1 MSANTAEREPS
12 LAHEVDALT
21 INLLRLL
28 SSATKEE
35 DHRERGAQMSD
46 PSSPRGPASP
56 TSPVMADV
64 MRNLQR
70 LAQSER
76 GLAQQLGGYHHH
88 SNSNNNNNST
98 TLMLSSA
105 TPTATPVKYVE
116 SSTPPV
122 ADRREEEE
130 KGKLQRPRYAREYH
144 RKPPLSSSSSSSVT
158 AAAEG
163 RYQTKRT
170 ADESTLLLTSV
181 TDTDDASAGGGG
193 GSPRSPAIGR
203 WHAKQLIDELRR
215 VEERTAAQL
224 DQQAIQFE
232 QETEQMR
239 AQLAHQQQQ
248 IFALQQDKF
257 DLQEQLFAAG
267 EKRAVTADALRSASA
282 QLSELEEAQQDELV
296 SWRRQCQDLRAQLAR
311 TRLLKE
317 RAEGDLQTL
326 SSQFAVVSGE
336 LARSKARVS
345 VLRQH
350 SNLVAV
356 RSKQKD
362 EELHD
367 VAVFVKKALLPFVA
381 ESDKLHKRRDHQ

>member
-1 MSANTAEREPS
+1 
-12 LAHEVDALT
+12 
-21 INLLRLL
+21 
-28 SSATKEE
+28 
-35 DHRERGAQMSD
+35 
-46 PSSPRGPASP
+46 
-56 TSPVMADV
+56 
-64 MRNLQR
+64 
-70 LAQSER
+70 
-76 GLAQQLGGYHHH
+76 
-88 SNSNNNNNST
+88 
-98 TLMLSSA
+98 
-105 TPTATPVKYVE
+105 
-116 SSTPPV
+116 
-122 ADRREEEE
+122 
-130 KGKLQRPRYAREYH
+130 
-144 RKPPLSSSSSSSVT
+144 
-158 AAAEG
+158 
-163 RYQTKRT
+163 
-170 ADESTLLLTSV
+170 
-181 TDTDDASAGGGG
+181 
-193 GSPRSPAIGR
+193 
-203 WHAKQLIDELRR
+203 
-215 VEERTAAQL
+215 
-224 DQQAIQFE
+224 
-232 QETEQMR
+232 MR

-336 LARSKARVS
+336 RARSKARVS